1 MAVADISDRVALV
14 TGAGT
19 GIGRSITRRLLEAG
33 VRVHG
38 VSRRAERLA
47 EVDPT
52 AAREGRFIPHPLDV
66 GDPAAGRQLADELAQ
81 SDPIDILVCAAGTN
95 VARRR
100 FAELTDES
108 FEEIMRTNLFGVF
121 TLMSGTLDQIREREG
136 DIVLIS
142 SVAAAWPDH
151 SGAAYGASKSALLGL
166 ARGASRDEH
175 GNGVRVSM
183 ILPGIVDT
191 PILDK
196 RPSPPPQS
204 VRDWAVDPDD
214 IAEAVH
220 LAVSLPPR
228 TNLAEITVVATRL
241 QSLGNTQQA
250 TPELPTTMQV
260 PDSPASR
267 S

>member
-1 MAVADISDRVALV
+1 MALQDIADRVALV
-14 TGAGT
+14 TGAST
-19 GIGRSITRRLLEAG
+19 GIGAGIVHRLLESG

-38 VSRRAERLA
+38 ISRRADALERL
-47 EVDPT
+47 DP
-52 AAREGRFIPHPLDV
+52 AAVREGRFVPHALDV
-66 GDPAAGRQLADELAQ
+66 ADTARVRALAAELAVT
-81 SDPIDILVCAAGTN
+81 DPIDTLVCAAGTN
-95 VARRR
+95 VPARR

-108 FEEIMRTNLFGVF
+108 FGEIMATNVTGVF
-121 TLMSGTLDQIREREG
+121 AVLSATLPQLRAAAG
-136 DIVLIS
+136 DVVIIS

-175 GNGVRVSM
+175 GNGVRFCT

-196 RPSPPPQS
+196 RPSPPPRE
-204 VRDWAVDPDD
+204 VRDWAIHPDD

-220 LAVSLPPR
+220 TAIALPPR
-228 TNLAEITVVATRL
+228 TNIAELTVVATRL

-250 TPELPTTMQV
+250 TPSLPAALTIEEV
-260 PDSPASR
+260 AS
-267 S
+267 